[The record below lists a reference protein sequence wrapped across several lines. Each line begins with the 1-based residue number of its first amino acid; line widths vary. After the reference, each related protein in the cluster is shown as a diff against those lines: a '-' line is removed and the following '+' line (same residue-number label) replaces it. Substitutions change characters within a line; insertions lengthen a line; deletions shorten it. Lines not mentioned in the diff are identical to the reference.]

1 VNTTARHESTGEAGK
16 IHCSRVTCEEL
27 KKRAPEKFNIV
38 ERGLVEMK
46 GKGKQLT
53 YWLSSGECNNLVNES
68 ALKQLELEIQDL
80 LAKTNFDI
88 REQTKNAKKSL
99 GLLTKLEDESASC
112 NLWEEKSEQMCPS
125 FPQKKNPRCPY
136 AKGATKMKIP
146 TVQTTTTTS
155 NADQSSIPPHCPFLT
170 NPESPMTEKDVGNNQ
185 LPVPNDAGDSTCRC
199 QIM

>member
-99 GLLTKLEDESASC
+99 GLLEKMDDESSSFTCWAG
-112 NLWEEKSEQMCPS
+112 KSENNCSGIPKTASLCP
-125 FPQKKNPRCPY
+125 N
-136 AKGATKMKIP
+136 ATD
-146 TVQTTTTTS
+146 TTCAA
-155 NADQSSIPPHCPFLT
+155 NVELPVVQSSIDSMDLIQKCPHSSNTESAPST
-170 NPESPMTEKDVGNNQ
+170 NVVAVPLQNES
-185 LPVPNDAGDSTCRC
+185 GDSTCRC

>member
-27 KKRAPEKFNIV
+27 KKRAPEKFSVV
-38 ERGLVEMK
+38 ERGYVEMK

-53 YWLSSGECNNLVNES
+53 YWLGSIESNQLVNES
-68 ALKQLELEIQDL
+68 ALKQLDLEIQDL

-88 REQTKNAKKSL
+88 QEQTKNAKSL
-99 GLLTKLEDESASC
+99 GLLTKFEDESTSC
-112 NLWEEKSEQMCPS
+112 NLWEEKSDKNTCPPS
-125 FPQKKNPRCPY
+125 PPKYRPCPF

-146 TVQTTTTTS
+146 VVRTTIS
-155 NADQSSIPPHCPFLT
+155 DGDINSMQRQCPFFT
-170 NPESPMTEKDVGNNQ
+170 NPESPQKDCVGNI
-185 LPVPNDAGDSTCRC
+185 PVPNDAGDSRCRC